1 MKIVITG
8 GTGFLGRL
16 IAERA
21 LDRGDSVTLFDIAI
35 PPDGLGALE
44 GRAEMIAGDIA
55 DTEMVARV
63 IEKSDAVVH
72 LASMVS
78 AGSEADFDA
87 AMRVN
92 IDGGRAV
99 LEAAR
104 VNGPHTKVLFTSS
117 LAIFGSKAMP
127 ACVDGMTRPVPQ
139 NTYGMTKA
147 VMELL
152 INDMSRKGFID
163 GRVGRLPTVI
173 VRPGKPNT
181 AASSFASGVIREP
194 LTGDVCKLPVAR
206 EMQLCVGGYRTC
218 ADGLMALLDAPAVA
232 AQPSL
237 ASEVLEDSA
246 TCAPGTMAQLQSTE
260 NMCLARGTSVVDRP
274 RPEARVTPTGAVTFR
289 RSLRLRLR
297 PPRLCSVRLQVEVC
311 RAARGRD
318 AAQVRDEG
326 EVGAEENAD
335 ENE

>member
-8 GTGFLGRL
+8 GAGFLGRL
-16 IAERA
+16 IAEHAVARSN
-21 LDRGDSVTLFDIAI
+21 RVTLFDVAT
-35 PPDGLGALE
+35 PADGLGALDGNVE
-44 GRAEMIAGDIA
+44 MLVGDITDAEMVEGVIAGC
-55 DTEMVARV
+55 
-63 IEKSDAVVH
+63 DAVVH

-92 IDGGRAV
+92 LDGGRAV

-104 VNGPHTKVLFTSS
+104 ANGPDTRVLFTSS
-117 LAIFGSKAMP
+117 LAIFGSAAMP
-127 ACVDGMTRPVPQ
+127 ANVDAMTRPVPQ

-194 LTGDVCKLPVAR
+194 LTGDVCELPVAR
-206 EMQLCVGGYRTC
+206 DMQLMVGGYRTC
-218 ADGLMALLDAPAVA
+218 VDGLMVLLDAPAADFGDDRVVNLPNITTSVADMIAATEKVA
-232 AQPSL
+232 ARHGIALGRIEDVPDESVRAIVGSWPVGMD
-237 ASEVLEDSA
+237 ASKAIALGCPED
-246 TCAPGTMAQLQSTE
+246 
-260 NMCLARGTSVVDRP
+260 
-274 RPEARVTPTGAVTFR
+274 
-289 RSLRLRLR
+289 RSLETIIEAF
-297 PPRLCSVRLQVEVC
+297 VEDYI
-311 RAARGRD
+311 G
-318 AAQVRDEG
+318 
-326 EVGAEENAD
+326 N
-335 ENE
+335 

>member
-104 VNGPHTKVLFTSS
+104 ANGPHTKVLFTSS

-218 ADGLMALLDAPAVA
+218 ADGLMALLDAPA
-232 AQPSL
+232 
-237 ASEVLEDSA
+237 EDFGDDRVVNLPNI
-246 TCAPGTMAQLQSTE
+246 T
-260 NMCLARGTSVVDRP
+260 TSVNEMIAATEAVADRHGISLGAIEDAP
-274 RPEARVTPTGAVTFR
+274 DDTIRAIVGSWPIALEASKAIALGCPQDSDLETIIEAF
-289 RSLRLRLR
+289 
-297 PPRLCSVRLQVEVC
+297 VE
-311 RAARGRD
+311 D
-318 AAQVRDEG
+318 YF
-326 EVGAEENAD
+326 
-335 ENE
+335 

>member
-218 ADGLMALLDAPAVA
+218 ADGLMALLDAPA
-232 AQPSL
+232 
-237 ASEVLEDSA
+237 EDFGDDRVVNLPNI
-246 TCAPGTMAQLQSTE
+246 T
-260 NMCLARGTSVVDRP
+260 TSVNEMIAATEAVADRHGISLGAIEDAP
-274 RPEARVTPTGAVTFR
+274 DDTIRAIVGSWPIALEASKAIALGCPQDSDLETIIEAF
-289 RSLRLRLR
+289 
-297 PPRLCSVRLQVEVC
+297 VE
-311 RAARGRD
+311 D
-318 AAQVRDEG
+318 YL
-326 EVGAEENAD
+326 
-335 ENE
+335 

>member
-21 LDRGDSVTLFDIAI
+21 IARADQVKLFDIVA
-35 PPDGLGALE
+35 PAGGLGALDGKVE
-44 GRAEMIAGDIA
+44 LVLGDIA
-55 DTEMVARV
+55 DAATVGNV
-63 IEKSDAVVH
+63 ISGADAVVH

-87 AMRVN
+87 AMRIN
-92 IDGGRAV
+92 LDGGRTV

-104 VNGPHTKVLFTSS
+104 ANGPATKVLFTSS
-117 LAIFGSKAMP
+117 LAVFGSAAMP
-127 ACVDGMTRPVPQ
+127 RAVDQMTRPVPQ

-152 INDMSRKGFID
+152 VNDMSRKGFVD

-194 LTGDVCKLPVAR
+194 LTGDVCELPVAR
-206 EMQLCVGGYRTC
+206 DLNLCVGGYRAC
-218 ADGLMALLDAPAVA
+218 VDGLMALLDAPAEAFGDDRVVNLPNITTTVADMIAVTAIVA
-232 AQPSL
+232 ARHGISL
-237 ASEVLEDSA
+237 GSIVDAPDA
-246 TCAPGTMAQLQSTE
+246 TVRAIVGSW
-260 NMCLARGTSVVDRP
+260 
-274 RPEARVTPTGAVTFR
+274 PEAMDASKAL
-289 RSLRLRLR
+289 SLGCPAPLSL
-297 PPRLCSVRLQVEVC
+297 
-311 RAARGRD
+311 
-318 AAQVRDEG
+318 
-326 EVGAEENAD
+326 EEIIEDFVAD
-335 ENE
+335 YLS